1 MAYAHPGINSFLK
14 YLKEDFPWKK
24 DWDPGDIFEEDIVFT
39 YLEVKQAIIDF
50 RNINPHHHR
59 LLEYAWLSNRKREE
73 IANGLYMDSST
84 LKRSWN
90 KSIHMIVNRLVNKDV
105 IDPLEPIDLRLK
117 KEFLE

>member
-1 MAYAHPGINSFLK
+1 
-14 YLKEDFPWKK
+14 
-24 DWDPGDIFEEDIVFT
+24 
-39 YLEVKQAIIDF
+39 
-50 RNINPHHHR
+50 
-59 LLEYAWLSNRKREE
+59 
-73 IANGLYMDSST
+73 MDSST